1 MGNKVNHV
9 QYVILSLN
17 VCLYFERCH
26 SQREG
31 HVFDCT
37 VVTGGDQLLFEVCVA
52 KTVDLSRLR
61 SCKELVALASHS
73 DGCHS
78 PLQLNLPMRVR

>member
-1 MGNKVNHV
+1 MNHI

-17 VCLYFERCH
+17 GCLYFEGCH

-37 VVTGGDQLLFEVCVA
+37 VVTSGDQLLFEVCVA
-52 KTVDLSRLR
+52 ETVDLSRLR

-73 DGCHS
+73 DGRQS
-78 PLQLNLPMRVR
+78 PLQLNLPMGVR